1 MKRSDFLKKGLTLS
15 LIAAA
20 PVALT
25 AVASTPKPTNK
36 YEELV
41 ELCKNGPYTFWWECG
56 YNPKGNDHTFKPDIK
71 TGFWETIYINDKGM
85 GMWEIDGWV
94 DHLRDKKPD
103 LFEHVYAR
111 VMYYKNSHK

>member
-25 AVASTPKPTNK
+25 AVASTPKPANK

-41 ELCKNGPYTFWWECG
+41 ELCKNGPYTYWWECSHD
-56 YNPKGNDHTFKPDIK
+56 PKGNDHTFKPDIK
-71 TGFWETIYINDKGM
+71 TGFWDKLYMSDKGLSHM
-85 GMWEIDGWV
+85 EFDGFV
-94 DHLRDKKPD
+94 DDMYKRKPD
-103 LFEHVYAR
+103 LFEHIYAR